1 MTAATATTDA
11 WLTSIRATPSTLR
24 QWWVLTVRL
33 IVPSVTTGEIL
44 TAILA
49 PATFTISF
57 YIPLNRVMTFSG
69 TGFSSYAQFMAPIV
83 ILQAAAFTAISAAFR
98 AATDMVSGLDRRFD
112 AMPMHPLVPTAAR
125 MSANIF
131 RAAVAMVSAL
141 ISAHVIGFRFYGGWA
156 HTLGFVGLGMLI
168 AFAFNLGADVIGT
181 VTKSPEATT
190 QMLVL
195 PPLIL
200 GMLSTGLSPV
210 KQFPQ
215 WVQPFVRNQPVSQFA
230 DGLRA
235 LGGDTVLFNGKP
247 SQVAEVT
254 WPLMT
259 PPLLWAAAIIVVSL
273 YFTVRLNMKR
283 T

>member
-1 MTAATATTDA
+1 MTTATAAPAG
-11 WLTSIRATPSTLR
+11 WLTAARATPVTIQ
-24 QWWVLTVRL
+24 QWWVLTWRL
-33 IVPSVTTGEIL
+33 IAPAVKTGEIA

-49 PATFTISF
+49 PITFAASF

-125 MSANIF
+125 MSANMF
-131 RAAVAMVSAL
+131 RMAVALVSAL
-141 ISAHVIGFRFYGGWA
+141 ASVYFIGFRFQGPA
-156 HTLGFVGLGMLI
+156 LHTLGFIGLAMLI
-168 AFAFNLGADVIGT
+168 GLAFCLGADVIGT

-200 GMLSTGLSPV
+200 GMLSTGLAPAA
-210 KQFPQ
+210 QFPD
-215 WVQPFVRNQPVSQFA
+215 WVEPFVRNQPVSQFA
-230 DGLRA
+230 YGLRA
-235 LGGDTVLFNGKP
+235 LGGDTLGNAG
-247 SQVAEVT
+247 EVT
-254 WPLMT
+254 WSLML
-259 PPLLWAAAIIVVSL
+259 PPLLWAAAIIVVSA
-273 YFTVRLNMKR
+273 YFTVRLNTKR
-283 T
+283 S

>member
-1 MTAATATTDA
+1 MTAATADNA
-11 WLTSIRATPSTLR
+11 GWLTSARATPATLR

-33 IVPSVTTGEIL
+33 IVPSITTGEIL
-44 TAILA
+44 TAIAA

-57 YIPLNRVMTFSG
+57 YIPLNRIMSFAG
-69 TGFSSYAQFMAPIV
+69 TGFSSYAQFMTPIV

-125 MSANIF
+125 LSANVF
-131 RAAVAMVSAL
+131 RLVIGLISAL
-141 ISAHVIGFRFYGGWA
+141 ICTHFIGFRFEGPA
-156 HTLGFVGLGMLI
+156 SHTIGFVLLGLLIGI
-168 AFAFNLGADVIGT
+168 AFSLGADVIGT

-200 GMLSTGLSPV
+200 GMLSTGLAPAT
-210 KQFPQ
+210 QFPH

-230 DGLRA
+230 YGLRA
-235 LGGDTVLFNGKP
+235 LGGDSLGH
-247 SQVAEVT
+247 AGEVT
-254 WPLMT
+254 WALMT

-283 T
+283 S